1 MDCRH
6 QAFSGTKPVEQCEQ
20 DFLELPTGQRRT
32 GGHLTT
38 EGCLGIAG
46 MVKEITENIHS
57 RQEGSMHQGD
67 VDLKKLCI

>member
-1 MDCRH
+1 MDYHH

-20 DFLELPTGQRRT
+20 DFLELPTGQRRR

-38 EGCLGIAG
+38 EGHLGTSGIE
-46 MVKEITENIHS
+46 KEITENTHS
-57 RQEGSMHQGD
+57 RQEGTMYQGD